1 MSTQTDV
8 LIVGGGVSGLSIAWW
23 LAQAGLPVEV
33 WEADARPGGKIES
46 HRQDGYL
53 TERAASL
60 LMNFRPEVTEMV
72 REAGL
77 EEEKI
82 GRSAIAESRR
92 YLWHA
97 GRLQTLPMQL
107 GSMIVSPIWSWR
119 GKLRLLAEPFLP
131 AGGHEDESVSE
142 FIRRRLGREMLDKA
156 MEPFI
161 AGTLAAD
168 PDLTSASAA
177 LPRLTALERRYGSLT
192 AGILAHRLLR
202 RRTACRADTF
212 SFHDGMETLIKT
224 LAATPGVCLHTRHR
238 LLAIERGRDGWEAVA
253 ATPLGERRIRAK
265 ELVLATP
272 AGVSAA
278 LVQPLDVEL
287 AQLLNGIRYAPIKVV
302 HLGFDR
308 AAVGHALDGTGFLVP
323 RNEGLPLTGNLWM
336 SSLFANRAPAGK
348 VLLTAYLGGAR
359 TPGVAD
365 WTDTRVVDETLG
377 VLRRVLGIRGEPEL
391 VRLDHHAEAL
401 PLYHGAYQARIR
413 AIGERLE
420 QTPGLHLE
428 ANYRGGVSVRDRI
441 YCARTVAGRIR
452 ARAVQAE
459 ANLKTAHALSGLA

>member
-1 MSTQTDV
+1 VSTQTDV

-202 RRTACRADTF
+202 RRT
-212 SFHDGMETLIKT
+212 
-224 LAATPGVCLHTRHR
+224 HR
-238 LLAIERGRDGWEAVA
+238 LE
-253 ATPLGERRIRAK
+253 
-265 ELVLATP
+265 
-272 AGVSAA
+272 
-278 LVQPLDVEL
+278 
-287 AQLLNGIRYAPIKVV
+287 
-302 HLGFDR
+302 
-308 AAVGHALDGTGFLVP
+308 
-323 RNEGLPLTGNLWM
+323 
-336 SSLFANRAPAGK
+336 
-348 VLLTAYLGGAR
+348 
-359 TPGVAD
+359 PGPGQRPD
-365 WTDTRVVDETLG
+365 G
-377 VLRRVLGIRGEPEL
+377 VLPR
-391 VRLDHHAEAL
+391 
-401 PLYHGAYQARIR
+401 
-413 AIGERLE
+413 
-420 QTPGLHLE
+420 
-428 ANYRGGVSVRDRI
+428 
-441 YCARTVAGRIR
+441 
-452 ARAVQAE
+452 
-459 ANLKTAHALSGLA
+459 